1 PSGCSSLKMAEVQS
15 TENLRQETNN
25 VAVMDCGSPESTEDV
40 KTAEEIDGDVK
51 TAEEI
56 PTPPAPKT
64 P

>member
-1 PSGCSSLKMAEVQS
+1 PSGGSSLKMADVQS

-25 VAVMDCGSPESTEDV
+25 VLGSDGRSPESTEDV
-40 KTAEEIDGDVK
+40 KTAEEIDGDAK